1 MWSRCLLGVGVPAGL
16 LPVSAAVS
24 SRGFAGG
31 RHLAPGGDRVPVT
44 AGVIF
49 SIAQMSLRLLFI
61 LLRGFGMDL
70 TIFYRGQGLLLLI
83 EFKALRGD

>member
-31 RHLAPGGDRVPVT
+31 RHLAPGGDKVPAT
-44 AGVIF
+44 AGVILL
-49 SIAQMSLRLLFI
+49 IAQISLHKLKWTSPIGIR
-61 LLRGFGMDL
+61 D
-70 TIFYRGQGLLLLI
+70 
-83 EFKALRGD
+83 